1 MCRSKPLPYTLEPR
15 TGHVKQFLCV
25 WEFWET
31 SKCISPEVLLFW
43 IWPQSCVLHVLG
55 CLDNGYNNQ
64 NLWLFFYLLRFC
76 SKYLAF
82 TLFALLREDRPPDG
96 FFFFFPFYPVVSV
109 SCYLSLV
116 SIEPAWNDQ
125 CPYSIASSAVTLSVY
140 RHWSLD
146 NNYPTSF
153 ICNDRITLARFC
165 RFSADVLALVRL
177 YD

>member
-1 MCRSKPLPYTLEPR
+1 MLNNFFVCGNSEK
-15 TGHVKQFLCV
+15 
-25 WEFWET
+25 
-31 SKCISPEVLLFW
+31 
-43 IWPQSCVLHVLG
+43 PQSVFPLRFYSSEFDLNRACYMSLAAWIMAIIITKIS
-55 CLDNGYNNQ
+55 DY
-64 NLWLFFYLLRFC
+64 FFYLLRFC

-153 ICNDRITLARFC
+153 VCNDRITLARFC